1 MYPRRYCCAAGVFY
15 NQQVEGIMG
24 KKDIGVFG
32 DANYLVNKFD
42 DIDKAVVSEK
52 SAMAKLIKATVN
64 GLSTKK
70 DNMHVYRVLRTT
82 GTVDGKSCK
91 GYVAHIAMGLNGPG
105 RQEDYLAAM
114 RRLVMCK
121 TVKMRIFVTW
131 IDATDDLVDVLVD
144 CADAADTLKKEP
156 AK

>member
-1 MYPRRYCCAAGVFY
+1 MS
-15 NQQVEGIMG
+15 

-32 DANYLVNKFD
+32 DASYLVNKFD

-70 DNMHVYRVLRTT
+70 DNMHVYRVMLVTAT
-82 GTVDGKSCK
+82 DILDGKPRK
-91 GYVAHIAMGLNGPG
+91 GYIAHIAMGLNGPG
-105 RQEDYLAAM
+105 RQEDYLDAM
-114 RRLVMCK
+114 RRLITCK
-121 TVKMRIFVTW
+121 TVEMRIFDAW
-131 IDATDDLVDVLVD
+131 IDSADDLVDVLVD
-144 CADAADTLKKEP
+144 VGYMPKKEP